1 MIFQAHKG
9 VSSEAPE
16 NTFPAFAAAVA
27 QGYGIIE
34 LDLGVTAD
42 GVFVVLH
49 DSTLNRTARTADG
62 GRIDGRVC
70 ISDISYE
77 QACGYDYG
85 IWFSEKFRGTALPR
99 LKAVLDFAEK
109 NGIKLKIDNKYQ
121 SFTPSRQK
129 ELFALLAPYRKI
141 AGLTCNTVNAA
152 LEAAHAFPE
161 MHIHY
166 DGAVD
171 ESVLKALSVA
181 IEKER
186 LTVWLPLRCKQTEW
200 VKVPF
205 ATEESARLVKRYA
218 RLGIWLL
225 SDYAQLEAATRLG
238 ADVVET
244 NGSIKPPLRSG
255 VVADMHTHSE
265 NSHDSSCKTEA
276 MLSAQKGN
284 GTAAFA
290 VTDHCD
296 IYSYKSYDIF
306 TPLVRSY
313 ETVAALNGAQNDVL
327 LLSGVE
333 ISEGFWLPEQMKKAN
348 ALVPYDVVV
357 GSVHCVKYEGLTKAY
372 SAIDFSVLS
381 DETVAAYLDAYFDDV
396 ARLTETTDFDILA
409 HLTCPLRYI
418 SGKYGRQVDL
428 TAYDEK
434 LTAILKSIIKKG
446 IALEVNTSGF
456 DVPGDFFPPKSLIER
471 YYALGGYLITLGS
484 DAHVAE
490 RASAHFAAALDT
502 LRQIGFK
509 HIYYCKNRTF
519 YQCAI

>member
-49 DSTLNRTARTADG
+49 DSTLNRTARTANG
-62 GRIDGRVC
+62 GDIDGRVY

-77 QACGYDYG
+77 QASGYDYG
-85 IWFSEKFRGTALPR
+85 IWFSEKFRGTVLPR
-99 LKAVLDFAEK
+99 LETVLDFAEK

-121 SFTPSRQK
+121 AFTPGQRAK
-129 ELFALLAPYRKI
+129 LFALLAPYQEL

-152 LEAAHAFPE
+152 LEAAHVFPE

-171 ESVLKALSVA
+171 ESVLAALSTA
-181 IEKER
+181 IGKER

-200 VKVPF
+200 VKVAF
-205 ATEESARLVKRYA
+205 ATEESARLVKRFA

-225 SDYAQLEAATRLG
+225 SDYTQLEAAALLG

-244 NGSIKPPLRSG
+244 NGNIKPPFRSG

-265 NSHDSSCKTEA
+265 NSHDSSCKIEA
-276 MLSAQKGN
+276 MLSAQKEK
-284 GTAAFA
+284 GTATFA

-296 IYSYKSYDIF
+296 IYSHTAYDIF
-306 TPLVRSY
+306 TPLVRSF
-313 ETVAALNGAQNDVL
+313 ETVAALNGAQNDVM

-333 ISEGFWLPEQMKKAN
+333 ISEGFWLPEQMEKAN
-348 ALVPYDVVV
+348 ALVPYDVIV

-372 SAIDFSVLS
+372 SAIDFSALS

-396 ARLTETTDFDILA
+396 ARLIETTDFDILA

-418 SGKYGRQVDL
+418 SGKYGKQIDL

-446 IALEVNTSGF
+446 IALEVNTSSF
-456 DVPGDFFPPKSLIER
+456 DVLGDFFPSKALIER

-490 RASAHFAAALDT
+490 RASAHFATAIDT
-502 LRQIGFK
+502 LRRIGFK
-509 HIYYCKNRTF
+509 HIYYCKNRIF

>member
-16 NTFPAFAAAVA
+16 NTFSAFAVAVA

-34 LDLGVTAD
+34 LDPGVTAD

-49 DSTLNRTARTADG
+49 DSTLNRTARQLDG
-62 GRIDGRVC
+62 EPLCERIRLNE
-70 ISDISYE
+70 ISYE
-77 QACGYDYG
+77 QASEYDYG
-85 IWFSEKFRGTALPR
+85 VWFSEKFRGEKLPR
-99 LKAVLDFAEK
+99 LEAVLDFAEK

-121 SFTPSRQK
+121 SFTPTRK
-129 ELFALLAPYRKI
+129 AELFAMLAPYQEL
-141 AGLTCNTVNAA
+141 AGLTCNTVDAA
-152 LEAAHAFPE
+152 LEAASALPKAQ
-161 MHIHY
+161 IHY

-171 ESVLKALSVA
+171 EEVLQRLSSALG
-181 IEKER
+181 KER
-186 LTVWLPLRCKQTEW
+186 LTVWLPFECKQTEW
-200 VKVPF
+200 VKVAF
-205 ATEESARLVKRYA
+205 ATEETARLVKRFA

-225 SDYAQLEAATRLG
+225 SDYEQLESAKRFG
-238 ADVVET
+238 ADIIET
-244 NGSIKPPLRSG
+244 NGHIKPSLRKG
-255 VVADMHTHSE
+255 VAADMHTHSE
-265 NSHDSSCKTEA
+265 NSHDSSCKIEE
-276 MLSAQKGN
+276 MLAAQKAN

-296 IYSYKSYDIF
+296 IYSHTAYDIF
-306 TPLVRSY
+306 TPLVRSFD
-313 ETVAALNGAQNDVL
+313 TVTELNGTQRDVM
-327 LLSGVE
+327 LLSGME
-333 ISEGFWLPEQMKKAN
+333 ISEGFWLPEQMEKAN
-348 ALVPYDVVV
+348 ALVPYDVIV

-372 SAIDFSVLS
+372 SAIDFSALS

-396 ARLTETTDFDILA
+396 ARLIATTDFDILA

-418 SGKYGRQVDL
+418 SGKYGKQIDL

-446 IALEVNTSGF
+446 IALEVNTSSF
-456 DVPGDFFPPKSLIER
+456 DVLGDFFPSKALIER

-490 RASAHFAAALDT
+490 RASAHFATAIDAL
-502 LRQIGFK
+502 RRIGFK
-509 HIYYCKNRTF
+509 HIYYCKNRIF

>member
-9 VSSEAPE
+9 VSYEAPE

-62 GRIDGRVC
+62 GRLDGRVC

-77 QACGYDYG
+77 QASGYDYG
-85 IWFSEKFRGTALPR
+85 IWFSEKYRGTALPR
-99 LKAVLDFAEK
+99 LEEVLAFAEE

-121 SFTPSRQK
+121 AFTPEQRSR
-129 ELFALLAPYRKI
+129 LFALLAPYQGL
-141 AGLTCNTVNAA
+141 AELTCGTLDAV
-152 LEAAHAFPE
+152 LEAARAFPE

-171 ESVLKALSVA
+171 EGVLSALAV
-181 IEKER
+181 ELERER

-200 VKVPF
+200 VKLPF
-205 ATEESARLVKRYA
+205 ATEESARLVKGFA
-218 RLGIWLL
+218 RLGLWLL
-225 SDYAQLEAATRLG
+225 SDYTQLEAAKRLG

-255 VVADMHTHSE
+255 IVADMHTHSE
-265 NSHDSSCKTEA
+265 NSHDSSCKVEA
-276 MLSAQKGN
+276 MLSAQREK
-284 GTAAFA
+284 GTAIFA
-290 VTDHCD
+290 LTDHCD
-296 IYSYKSYDIF
+296 IYSCNSYDIF
-306 TPLVRSY
+306 TPLIRGY
-313 ETVAALNGAQNDVL
+313 ETVAALNGAQGDVR

-333 ISEGFWLPEQMKKAN
+333 ISEGFWLPEQMEKAN
-348 ALVPYDVVV
+348 ALVPYDVIV
-357 GSVHCVKYEGLTKAY
+357 GSVHCVKYEGLTRAY
-372 SAIDFSVLS
+372 SAIDFSALS

-418 SGKYGRQVDL
+418 SGKYGRQIDL
-428 TAYDEK
+428 TAYNEK
-434 LTAILKSIIKKG
+434 LTAILKAIIKKG
-446 IALEVNTSGF
+446 IALEVNTSSF
-456 DVPGDFFPPKSLIER
+456 DVLGDYFPSKALIES

-484 DAHVAE
+484 DAHVSE
-490 RASAHFAAALDT
+490 RASAHFADALDT

-509 HIYYCKNRTF
+509 HIYYCKKRIF

>member
-34 LDLGVTAD
+34 LDPGVTTD

-49 DSTLNRTARTADG
+49 DSALNRTARTANGEPLCD
-62 GRIDGRVC
+62 RLRLN
-70 ISDISYE
+70 DISYE
-77 QACGYDYG
+77 QASGYDYG
-85 IWFSEKFRGTALPR
+85 VWFSEKFRGTALPR
-99 LKAVLDFAEK
+99 LEAVLAFAEE

-121 SFTPSRQK
+121 AFAPNRK
-129 ELFALLAPYRKI
+129 AELFDLLAPYQEL

-152 LEAAHAFPE
+152 LEAARIFPK

-171 ESVLKALSVA
+171 EGVLQQLSSVLG
-181 IEKER
+181 KER
-186 LTVWLPLRCKQTEW
+186 LTVWLPFECKQTEW
-200 VKVPF
+200 VKVAF
-205 ATEESARLVKRYA
+205 VTEETAQLVKRFA

-225 SDYAQLEAATRLG
+225 SDYEQLEIAKRLG

-244 NGSIKPPLRSG
+244 NGHIKPSLRSG

-265 NSHDSSCKTEA
+265 NSHDSSCKVEA
-276 MLSAQKGN
+276 MLSAQKSK

-296 IYSYKSYDIF
+296 IYSHTAYDIF
-306 TPLVRSY
+306 TPLVRGF
-313 ETVAALNGAQNDVL
+313 ETVAALNDVQNDVM
-327 LLSGVE
+327 LLSGME

-348 ALVPYDVVV
+348 ALVPYDVIV
-357 GSVHCVKYEGLTKAY
+357 GSVHCVRYEGLIKAY
-372 SAIDFSVLS
+372 SAIDFSVMD
-381 DETVAAYLDAYFDDV
+381 DETLAAYLDAYFDDV

-418 SGKYGRQVDL
+418 SGKYGKQIDL
-428 TAYDEK
+428 TVYDEK
-434 LTAILKSIIKKG
+434 LTAILNSIIKKG
-446 IALEVNTSGF
+446 IALEVNTSSF
-456 DVPGDFFPPKSLIER
+456 DVLGDFFPSEALIER

-484 DAHVAE
+484 DAHVTE

-509 HIYYCKNRTF
+509 HVYYCKGRIF
-519 YQCAI
+519 YQCAL